1 MSVPF
6 IDDRIKHVGISKLRE
21 MTADFLRQMG
31 GERLTYI
38 LQIDGEP
45 LAVIL
50 SYEMFLEIQSAIQ
63 SLEH

>member
-1 MSVPF
+1 MPF

-31 GERLTYI
+31 GERLMYV